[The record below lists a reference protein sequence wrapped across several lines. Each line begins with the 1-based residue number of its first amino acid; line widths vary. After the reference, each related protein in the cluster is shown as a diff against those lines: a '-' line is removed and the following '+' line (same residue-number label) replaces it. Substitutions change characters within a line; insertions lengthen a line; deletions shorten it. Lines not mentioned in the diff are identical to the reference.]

1 MRALSLAGLGAPPA
15 PRPGLPGSG
24 SPLQNI
30 PLPRDQSHL
39 VICGWRDLGLL
50 GDDLKGR
57 LWAPEV

>member
-1 MRALSLAGLGAPPA
+1 MRALSLAGFGAPPGA
-15 PRPGLPGSG
+15 REAAR
-24 SPLQNI
+24 PLQNI

-39 VICGWRDLGLL
+39 VICGWRGLWLL